1 MNNKVIFIAILC
13 ILFVLVCPLIS
24 VSEGEELEL
33 LVKYKENNNIFFIQ
47 SIQSIRTVQTKDV
60 IGIEK
65 IGIKKIKAKT
75 KEELDSLLKELKND
89 PNIEYVE
96 PNIIYSKTQ
105 IPNDTYYFDDWA
117 IDYIRAESAWD
128 ITTGSNDI
136 IVAVIDTGVD
146 MDHPDLRNQ
155 LILGKD
161 FVDNDMIPEDEDGHG
176 TLVAEIIGAEANNG
190 FGKAGVV
197 WNCKILPL
205 RVLDANGD
213 GYIEDIAN
221 AIIYAADNGARVINL
236 SLGGPEPSRTIKD
249 AIDYAYNKGVLL
261 VGSAGNSGE
270 NILYPAAYSEVIA
283 VGAIDENENRA
294 NFSGYGQ
301 QLSLVAPGVNII
313 GFENDEQ
320 LILGNGTSFAT
331 PYVSGGAALLLS
343 LNPYLTNSE
352 VKEMLEVSAK
362 DLGLVGWD
370 EDYGYGALDIYSAL
384 ANNTEYFGDF
394 NKDNIID
401 IYDLVLISKFYGKT
415 SDDGKYDELY
425 DFNKDGVINLIDLQ
439 HVSRNY
445 GIRF

>member
-1 MNNKVIFIAILC
+1 MNKKVIFIATLSI
-13 ILFVLVCPLIS
+13 IFILVCPFI
-24 VSEGEELEL
+24 VFGEGEKFEL
-33 LVKYKENNNIFFIQ
+33 LVKYKENTNMFSVQ
-47 SIQSIRTVQTKDV
+47 SAQREDTT
-60 IGIEK
+60 GIEK

-75 KEELDSLLKELKND
+75 KEELDSLLKELKED
-89 PNIEYVE
+89 PNVEYIER
-96 PNIIYSKTQ
+96 NIVYSKTQ
-105 IPNDTYYFDDWA
+105 IPNDTYYYDDWA
-117 IDYIRAESAWD
+117 INYIKAEKAWD
-128 ITTGSNDI
+128 ITTGSNGI

-146 MDHPDLRNQ
+146 LDHPDLRNQ

-176 TLVAEIIGAEANNG
+176 TLVAQIIGAEANNG

-213 GYIEDIAN
+213 GYVEDIAN

-249 AIDYAYNKGVLL
+249 AIDYAYNKGVLI
-261 VGSAGNSGE
+261 VGSSGNSGE

-283 VGAIDENENRA
+283 VGAIDESENRA
-294 NFSGYGQ
+294 NFSGHGQ
-301 QLSLVAPGVNII
+301 GLSLVAPGVNII

-320 LILGNGTSFAT
+320 PILGDGTSFAT

-352 VKEMLEVSAK
+352 VKEMLETSAK
-362 DLGLVGWD
+362 DLGPVGWD

-384 ANNTEYFGDF
+384 VDYTECFGDF

-415 SDDGKYDELY
+415 FEDDKYDELF
-425 DFNKDGVINLIDLQ
+425 DFNKDGIINLIDLQ
-439 HVSRNY
+439 YVSRNY
-445 GIRF
+445 GTRFNH